1 MPDTKTI
8 EIEIIEIEDDG
19 RDREM
24 EAYYDARDNGFDY
37 EEEDDES
44 EWTDEDEAG
53 LEEWEEQRRERLAIA
68 NEY

>member
-1 MPDTKTI
+1 MPDTKNI

-37 EEEDDES
+37 EEDEP